1 MQRNWQVHRAMR
13 RCCRDMKGGKKEREK
28 VTREGKGGACQRCG
42 CTGRILLGAPPT
54 GAESG
59 LHFLYI
65 TKYIEIAYFKNSN
78 NRVLLLNKKNSNF
91 KKVKYFIIDN
101 TI

>member
-59 LHFLYI
+59 R
-65 TKYIEIAYFKNSN
+65 KYSPVQPIKSN
-78 NRVLLLNKKNSNF
+78 K
-91 KKVKYFIIDN
+91 ID
-101 TI
+101 